1 MGRKTHTEI
10 IVRQPPYDGAART
23 LKQLKGYTNALAYVR
38 GVVPDKKPRG
48 ATRSLCRR
56 GRDRQRHPSQL
67 GVAQVFDGPCAM
79 NAAIEKRTKRN
90 SKLRDAIDL
99 IGYGHERIEGDQVER
114 IIAEGIAGLA
124 IALALLMPTDAL
136 AQSRTFYGVDGRVT
150 GRSAT
155 DSGGSTTFYDASGSI
170 AGRSATSGNQTM
182 IYGSDGRRVG
192 TVTTQ
197 QKREQWR

>member
-23 LKQLKGYTNALAYVR
+23 LKQLKRYANALAYVR
-38 GVVPDKKPRG
+38 GVVPDKKPP
-48 ATRSLCRR
+48 AQLAASADAVEIFSDTLRSLE
-56 GRDRQRHPSQL
+56 
-67 GVAQVFDGPCAM
+67 AQVFDGPCAM

-155 DSGGSTTFYDASGSI
+155 DSGGSTTFYDASGRI
-170 AGRSATSGNQTM
+170 AGRSSTNGNQTT